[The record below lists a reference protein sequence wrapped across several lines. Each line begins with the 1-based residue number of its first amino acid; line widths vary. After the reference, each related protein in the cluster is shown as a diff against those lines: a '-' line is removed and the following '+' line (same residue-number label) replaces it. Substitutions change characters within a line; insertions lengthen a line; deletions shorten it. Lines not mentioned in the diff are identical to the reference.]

1 MSKVIIQ
8 SLIAVIISHVLFLGR
23 GETALHELINF
34 ADAYQ
39 YQIETG
45 ELLIKESISFETFE
59 KIKSF
64 IEETG
69 FLHSDQSKEKYVRM
83 LSPNIT
89 EELTIVKSRK
99 QQQLMLNYHLSGDV
113 VELFEN
119 KDLYNQFKSLIGTIY
134 TNNMHNYACVQ
145 LTGNGII
152 DGGYF
157 FEKLQSD
164 LMITEV
170 NRLVEEDFIVVSGLS
185 DQFKSE
191 IPVEDAGMNV
201 QIASRIGRD
210 GETTFTIGTPILTTE
225 Y

>member
-8 SLIAVIISHVLFLGR
+8 SLIAVIISHVLFVGR
-23 GETALHELINF
+23 GETTLHELINF
-34 ADAYQ
+34 ADTYQ

-45 ELLIKESISFETFE
+45 ELLIKETFSLDAFE
-59 KIKSF
+59 KLRSH
-64 IEETG
+64 IERSG

-89 EELTIVKSRK
+89 EELTIIKSEK
-99 QQQLMLNYHLSGDV
+99 QQQLTLNYQLSGDV

-119 KDLYNQFKSLIGTIY
+119 EDLYNQFKSLIGTIY

-164 LMITEV
+164 LMISEV
-170 NRLVEEDFIVVSGLS
+170 SRLIEEDFIVVSGLS
-185 DQFKSE
+185 DQFKSK
-191 IPVEDAGMNV
+191 IPTGDAGMNV